1 MKMMLAD
8 SLLDLHTA
16 GGSLWMPILSVL
28 LVINVGIFIYVII
41 TRMQNKVI
49 LAIWPEALKQI
60 GLLAAVW
67 GGFSTIVGF
76 FQAFGSLEEI
86 KEMLPFQVIMGGM
99 KVALITVLY
108 GLLIYC
114 LSLFAFIVLQF
125 TAPKNQER

>member
-8 SLLDLHTA
+8 SLLDLHTT
-16 GGSLWMPILSVL
+16 GGTIWMTPISLL
-28 LVINVGIFIYVII
+28 LAINVGLLIYVII
-41 TRMQNKVI
+41 ARLQNKTISAKWVE
-49 LAIWPEALKQI
+49 AIKQV

-67 GGFSTIVGF
+67 GAFSTIIGF
-76 FQAFGSLEEI
+76 FQAFGALEEI

-114 LSLFAFIVLQF
+114 LSLVAFIVLQL
-125 TAPKNQER
+125 TAPKNQ

>member
-8 SLLDLHTA
+8 SLMDLHTT
-16 GGSLWMPILSVL
+16 GGTLWMTPISL
-28 LVINVGIFIYVII
+28 LLAINVGILIYVII
-41 TRMQNKVI
+41 ARVQNKTLTTRWVE
-49 LAIWPEALKQI
+49 AIKQV

-67 GGFSTIVGF
+67 GAFSTIVGF
-76 FQAFGSLEEI
+76 FQAFGALEEI

-114 LSLFAFIVLQF
+114 LSLVAFIVLQL
-125 TAPKNQER
+125 TASKNQ

>member
-8 SLLDLHTA
+8 SLMDIHTA
-16 GGSLWMPILSVL
+16 GGSPWMPILSL
-28 LVINVGIFIYVII
+28 LFAINVAILIYVII
-41 TRMQNKVI
+41 ARVQNKSISPKWVE
-49 LAIWPEALKQI
+49 AIRQV

-67 GGFSTIVGF
+67 GAFSTILGF
-76 FQAFGSLEEI
+76 FQAFGALEEI

-114 LSLFAFIVLQF
+114 LSLLAFIILQVS
-125 TAPKNQER
+125 APKNQ

>member
-8 SLLDLHTA
+8 SLMDLHTA
-16 GGSLWMPILSVL
+16 GGSPFMPILSL
-28 LVINVGIFIYVII
+28 LLAVNVAILIYVII
-41 TRMQNKVI
+41 ARVQHKTISAKWVE
-49 LAIWPEALKQI
+49 AIKQV

-67 GGFSTIVGF
+67 GAFSTIIGF
-76 FQAFGSLEEI
+76 FQAFGALEEI

-114 LSLFAFIVLQF
+114 LSLIAFIILQL
-125 TAPKNQER
+125 TTSKDK

>member
-1 MKMMLAD
+1 MKTMLAD

-16 GGSLWMPILSVL
+16 GGSPFMPILSVL
-28 LVINVGIFIYVII
+28 LAINVAILIYVII
-41 TRMQNKVI
+41 ARVQNKTLSTRWVE
-49 LAIWPEALKQI
+49 AIKQV

-67 GGFSTIVGF
+67 GAFSTIIGF
-76 FQAFGSLEEI
+76 FQAFGALEEI

-114 LSLFAFIVLQF
+114 LSLVAFIILQL
-125 TAPKNQER
+125 TSPKNQ